1 MIVYTQHTAKELAQ
15 ALLDACNAMEN
26 HKSLDVI
33 TIDKMSGLFVCST
46 DSVVTDD
53 TWLAITREQIDS

>member
-1 MIVYTQHTAKELAQ
+1 MLVYNQHTAHELAQ
-15 ALLDACNAMEN
+15 ALLDACDAMEAD
-26 HKSLDVI
+26 KTLEVI

-53 TWLAITREQIDS
+53 TWVAITRDELAS